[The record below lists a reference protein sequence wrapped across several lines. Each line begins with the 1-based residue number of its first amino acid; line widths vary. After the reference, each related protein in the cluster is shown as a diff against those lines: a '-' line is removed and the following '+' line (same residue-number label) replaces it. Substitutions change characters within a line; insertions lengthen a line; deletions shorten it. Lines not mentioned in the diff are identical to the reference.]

1 MKSRSKHDGLSGLQ
15 MDMDALLNSCI
26 MHLDG
31 TAKEVA
37 RLRGRLA
44 SLPWDIMDERGKGS
58 LAEAREHLLGCE
70 GKLNHAKKQ
79 IALQINRVKSG

>member
-1 MKSRSKHDGLSGLQ
+1 

-26 MHLDG
+26 LHLDG

-44 SLPWDIMDERGKGS
+44 SLPWDILDERGKGS
-58 LAEAREHLLGCE
+58 LAAAREHLLGCE
-70 GKLNHAKKQ
+70 GKLDHAKKQ
-79 IALQINRVKSG
+79 IALQVKSVKGG